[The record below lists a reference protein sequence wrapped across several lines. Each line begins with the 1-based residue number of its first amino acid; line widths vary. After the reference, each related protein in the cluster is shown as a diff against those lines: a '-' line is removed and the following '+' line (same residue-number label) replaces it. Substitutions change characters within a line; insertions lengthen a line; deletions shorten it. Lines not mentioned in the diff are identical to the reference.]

1 MLSTFLFI
9 EAPKADFLSYL
20 CDIARN
26 KALMTLE
33 GLHERYVNF
42 YTDFAFKKLFG
53 TEANKELLRSFLNSL
68 LDGQEV
74 ITSLSYLNSEQ
85 LGTQETDRKAVFDVY
100 CENENGEKFLVE
112 MQKAEQQFFK
122 DRSIFY
128 STFPIR
134 EQAQRGDWNY
144 QLKAVYTIGIL
155 NFSFDDSDPNY
166 FHHEVKLMDTRT
178 KKVFY
183 DKLTFI
189 YLEMPKFTKTEEEL
203 VTMSDKWLYAIRHL
217 PALWDRPKALREKI
231 FEQFFS
237 AAEIARF
244 NTCEKI
250 EYEESLKA
258 FRDWYSVLSTAQN
271 KGYSEGLEK
280 GIAEGMEKGMA
291 EGMEKGMEKGM
302 AEGMEKGEKNKALSI
317 AQEMFAD
324 GVPLSTISRYT
335 HLPLEIL
342 QQLLTKE

>member
-1 MLSTFLFI
+1 
-9 EAPKADFLSYL
+9 
-20 CDIARN
+20 
-26 KALMTLE
+26 
-33 GLHERYVNF
+33 
-42 YTDFAFKKLFG
+42 
-53 TEANKELLRSFLNSL
+53 
-68 LDGQEV
+68 
-74 ITSLSYLNSEQ
+74 
-85 LGTQETDRKAVFDVY
+85 
-100 CENENGEKFLVE
+100 
-112 MQKAEQQFFK
+112 
-122 DRSIFY
+122 
-128 STFPIR
+128 
-134 EQAQRGDWNY
+134 
-144 QLKAVYTIGIL
+144 
-155 NFSFDDSDPNY
+155 
-166 FHHEVKLMDTRT
+166 
-178 KKVFY
+178 
-183 DKLTFI
+183 
-189 YLEMPKFTKTEEEL
+189 
-203 VTMSDKWLYAIRHL
+203 MSDKWLYAIRHL

-280 GIAEGMEKGMA
+280 GMA
-291 EGMEKGMEKGM
+291 EGMEK
-302 AEGMEKGEKNKALSI
+302 GMEKGEKNKALSI